1 MLKRI
6 RQKALA
12 LTMRLF
18 PLSVA
23 QQMALGLSFA
33 QGRTASIRST
43 GLNSNSTYCVR
54 FRERLVLLCTI
65 RFSRLMQV
73 ELKAIWFLLKRTT
86 GSNAWENIS
95 ALTT

>member
-1 MLKRI
+1 M

-12 LTMRLF
+12 LTMRLLPF
-18 PLSVA
+18 SVA
-23 QQMALGLSFA
+23 QHMVLGLSSA

-54 FRERLVLLCTI
+54 FRERLVPLCAI